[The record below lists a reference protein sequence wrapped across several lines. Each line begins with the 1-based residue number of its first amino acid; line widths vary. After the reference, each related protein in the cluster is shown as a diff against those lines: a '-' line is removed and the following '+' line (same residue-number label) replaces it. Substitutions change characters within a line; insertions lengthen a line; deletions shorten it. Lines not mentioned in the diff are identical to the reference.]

1 MEEQNHCSTAKS
13 PTALEERA
21 GFTDGASGRKN
32 NRILYTL
39 GVKQCIYLHFLL
51 SHLSAGVSHSIMYL
65 ISLSPSLLTA
75 EWRGSANVQTE
86 KTGGKKDL
94 GGK

>member
-1 MEEQNHCSTAKS
+1 MEEQNHCSTAES
-13 PTALEERA
+13 PTAPEERT
-21 GFTDGASGRKN
+21 GFTSGRKN
-32 NRILYTL
+32 NQILYTL
-39 GVKQCIYLHFLL
+39 GVKQCIHLHFLL

-65 ISLSPSLLTA
+65 ISLSSSFLTA